1 MGMYKKIAIAT
12 DGSEHSKRAAEN
24 AIHIAKY
31 SSGSKILKWLSLE
44 VEGLMYFKN
53 LYGEV

>member
-1 MGMYKKIAIAT
+1 MYKKIAIAT
-12 DGSEHSKRAAEN
+12 DGSEHSMRAAEN
-24 AIHIAKY
+24 AIYIAKY